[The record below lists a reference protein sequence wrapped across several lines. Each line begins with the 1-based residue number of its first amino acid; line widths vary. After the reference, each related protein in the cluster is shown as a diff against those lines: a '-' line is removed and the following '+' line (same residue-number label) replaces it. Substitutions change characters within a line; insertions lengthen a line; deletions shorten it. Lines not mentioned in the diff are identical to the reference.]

1 MRIEYVGKNITIR
14 DNFKEDVE
22 KKLSR
27 LDRYFDDDVEA
38 RATFSSYGNFK
49 TVEVTIWLKK
59 GTILRAEETTD
70 DMLSSVDRVIDALDK
85 QIRKY
90 KTKLQ
95 TRKTGESIRFEE
107 VPHDETTIQEGAK
120 EKVVKY
126 KKIGLKP
133 MFIEDAIMQMNLL
146 NHDFFVYEDAET
158 SKIAVVYKRKDGDFG
173 VIEQE

>member
-1 MRIEYVGKNITIR
+1 MRIEHVGKNITLR
-14 DNFKEDVE
+14 DNFKEEVE

-27 LDRYFDDDVEA
+27 LDRYFDQDVEA

-70 DMLSSVDRVIDALDK
+70 DMLSSVDRVIDSLDR

-95 TRKTGESIRFEE
+95 TRKNGESIRFEE
-107 VPHDETTIQEGAK
+107 VPHDETTIEEGTK

-158 SKIAVVYKRKDGDFG
+158 SKISVVYKRKDGDFG